1 MSSSFWQS
9 LPRQVWVFYHYP
21 CNDGIFAATCAYLFF
36 KKYSANVRFIPHK
49 TYEAYSLE
57 PKALEHVDTVFLLDY
72 IGNGL
77 VEELAKNTHTVI
89 IDHHKT
95 AISYLQTNPDQWSS
109 YQIELYLDDQRS
121 ACGLA
126 WNYFSNLSR
135 HFFQQDLIDL
145 QLAETHFLPI
155 LRAVQDADLWLW
167 KEQGSKEIVSGLSQQ
182 LIEYDVNSNPQVF
195 EKLVHLTVDDLVSLE
210 HKFLAVMVD
219 SHMAR
224 LRSELGNVLAKESE
238 KCSLLPVAAVVYPIE
253 NKLKVSLRSIGDWDT
268 TRISEYFKGGGHRNA
283 SGFVISLE
291 TFQSWIVCDTKSPS

>member
-195 EKLVHLTVDDLVSLE
+195 EELVHLTVDDLVSLGKLAIEENEKMILKELQNTFVIEPLPE

-253 NKLKVSLRSIGDWDT
+253 NKLKVEDT
-268 TRISEYFKGGGHRNA
+268 A
-283 SGFVISLE
+283 MQVAL
-291 TFQSWIVCDTKSPS
+291 